1 MSKNIGKK
9 IRKNLSGKY
18 SQKLLQH
25 AKQSDTDAIKITSE
39 KVIKKKTAE
48 EATGDLIGNK
58 TADKITKISKNVQKT
73 NSETITNEQD
83 KEILKKMYK
92 YAEERQK
99 ITDDIRLI

>member
-1 MSKNIGKK
+1 M
-9 IRKNLSGKY
+9 
-18 SQKLLQH
+18 
-25 AKQSDTDAIKITSE
+25 
-39 KVIKKKTAE
+39 
-48 EATGDLIGNK
+48 IGNK
-58 TADKITKISKNVQKT
+58 TADKITKISKNVQMT